1 MHHKGGVVFWIL
13 FAILA
18 TVVLGPG
25 IWFVLGRNKAAAR
38 VEETPPPDVEQPP
51 PSPEP

>member
-25 IWFVLGRNKAAAR
+25 IWFVLGRKPATRLEN
-38 VEETPPPDVEQPP
+38 TPPPDIEQPP
-51 PSPEP
+51 ASPEP